1 MQRLVSVV
9 CFVCLSINCF
19 AKQELDF
26 VLNVVKKDIVF
37 SLQKGTIVCVL
48 GFDSPSKEM
57 SAYIQDELTSLVT
70 SSGKVKVV
78 TRAHMDKVEK
88 ELKYQLS
95 GYVSDDTAL
104 SICQRLGANSI
115 VFGQLKELNNK
126 YSLQIKTIDVESA
139 SYLLYKSY
147 QIDKSSKSEQL
158 LGRAAIYN
166 KAAFGIGLDLNKNS
180 LDGIGIGGGLLFDY
194 ALFRNFAIGLK
205 ILVSGDFF
213 EKQNEIF
220 TIEPLFSTRF
230 YVVSPSGESVTGLF
244 IEGDIGTSLIFA
256 NSNLNYSLNA
266 GIELGFRQGIDYF
279 YFEPFIRGGYPYLFG
294 VGVSCG
300 VRF

>member
-1 MQRLVSVV
+1 
-9 CFVCLSINCF
+9 
-19 AKQELDF
+19 
-26 VLNVVKKDIVF
+26 
-37 SLQKGTIVCVL
+37 
-48 GFDSPSKEM
+48 
-57 SAYIQDELTSLVT
+57 
-70 SSGKVKVV
+70 
-78 TRAHMDKVEK
+78 
-88 ELKYQLS
+88 
-95 GYVSDDTAL
+95 
-104 SICQRLGANSI
+104 LGAQSI

-126 YSLQIKTIDVESA
+126 YILQVKIIDVESA
-139 SYLLYKSY
+139 AYLLFKSY

-166 KAAFGIGLDLNKNS
+166 KAALGFGLDVNKNS
-180 LDGIGIGGGLLFDY
+180 LASIGLGGGLLFDY

-244 IEGDIGTSLIFA
+244 IEGDIGASLIFA

-294 VGVSCG
+294 AGVSCG

>member
-1 MQRLVSVV
+1 MKRLVLVV

-104 SICQRLGANSI
+104 SMCQRLGAKSI
-115 VFGQLKELNNK
+115 VFGQ
-126 YSLQIKTIDVESA
+126 
-139 SYLLYKSY
+139 
-147 QIDKSSKSEQL
+147 
-158 LGRAAIYN
+158 
-166 KAAFGIGLDLNKNS
+166 
-180 LDGIGIGGGLLFDY
+180 
-194 ALFRNFAIGLK
+194 
-205 ILVSGDFF
+205 
-213 EKQNEIF
+213 
-220 TIEPLFSTRF
+220 
-230 YVVSPSGESVTGLF
+230 
-244 IEGDIGTSLIFA
+244 
-256 NSNLNYSLNA
+256 
-266 GIELGFRQGIDYF
+266 
-279 YFEPFIRGGYPYLFG
+279 
-294 VGVSCG
+294 
-300 VRF
+300 

>member
-1 MQRLVSVV
+1 MKRLVLVV

-19 AKQELDF
+19 AKQELDS

-37 SLQKGTIVCVL
+37 SLQKETIVCVL

-147 QIDKSSKSEQL
+147 QVAWTC
-158 LGRAAIYN
+158 G
-166 KAAFGIGLDLNKNS
+166 
-180 LDGIGIGGGLLFDY
+180 
-194 ALFRNFAIGLK
+194 
-205 ILVSGDFF
+205 
-213 EKQNEIF
+213 
-220 TIEPLFSTRF
+220 
-230 YVVSPSGESVTGLF
+230 
-244 IEGDIGTSLIFA
+244 
-256 NSNLNYSLNA
+256 NL
-266 GIELGFRQGIDYF
+266 
-279 YFEPFIRGGYPYLFG
+279 
-294 VGVSCG
+294 
-300 VRF
+300 